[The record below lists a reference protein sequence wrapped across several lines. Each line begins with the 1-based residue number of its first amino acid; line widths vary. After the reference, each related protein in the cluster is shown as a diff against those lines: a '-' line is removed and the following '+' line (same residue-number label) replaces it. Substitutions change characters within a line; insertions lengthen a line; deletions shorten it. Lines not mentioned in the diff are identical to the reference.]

1 RARPDQRFLPESLL
15 PLPALLPD
23 YRDTADALVHKG
35 SAPPVRRQPLL
46 RPARYVGCR
55 STVKADPQ
63 SLTIYDQHREVVIYP
78 RCWRRGQTLG
88 TERFEKEL
96 LDQRPAGHLS
106 RTQQRL
112 VTQLGARAAEYLRK
126 PGSRTAPCRA
136 RLTRST
142 NW

>member
-1 RARPDQRFLPESLL
+1 ASGRALGERQSGAPGIGCLRQNVWPLRVFTGLADVNRQVRAWLDEVANQRLHRETRARPDQRFLPESLL

-78 RCWRRGQTLG
+78 RC
-88 TERFEKEL
+88 
-96 LDQRPAGHLS
+96 
-106 RTQQRL
+106 
-112 VTQLGARAAEYLRK
+112 
-126 PGSRTAPCRA
+126 
-136 RLTRST
+136 
-142 NW
+142 